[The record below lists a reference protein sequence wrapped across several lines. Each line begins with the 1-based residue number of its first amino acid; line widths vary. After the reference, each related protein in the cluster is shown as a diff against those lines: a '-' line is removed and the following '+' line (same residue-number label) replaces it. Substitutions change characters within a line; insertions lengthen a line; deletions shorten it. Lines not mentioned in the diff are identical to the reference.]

1 MSTPTISTRVVAVDP
16 VKPDES
22 VMRAAAARVQAGGLV
37 AFPTESFYG
46 LGADALDPAAVARV
60 FEVKGRPDDKPLLV
74 LVDSVEMA
82 AEMAAAIPDG
92 ARALMA
98 RHWPGALTLVLRAS
112 ARVPAG
118 LTGGT
123 GTVGVRLP
131 GHAVARA
138 LVVAAARPI
147 TAPSANPSAAPAPRT
162 AADVRGYFDGR
173 VELILDGGTTPG
185 GAGSTVA
192 DCTVWPP
199 RILRQGP
206 VIVETPC
213 A

>member
-1 MSTPTISTRVVAVDP
+1 MSAPTILTRVRAVDAER
-16 VKPDES
+16 PDPGTMETAGA
-22 VMRAAAARVQAGGLV
+22 VVGTGGLV

-46 LGADALDPAAVARV
+46 LGADALDPGAVARV
-60 FEVKGRPDDKPLLV
+60 FEVKGRPENKPLLV
-74 LVDSVEMA
+74 LVDSVEMVEGLA
-82 AEMAAAIPDG
+82 ARVSDG

-98 RHWPGALTLVLRAS
+98 RHWPGALTLVLPAS
-112 ARVPAG
+112 GRVPAG

-123 GTVGVRLP
+123 GTLGVRMP

-138 LVVAAARPI
+138 LVHAAARPI
-147 TAPSANPSAAPAPRT
+147 TAPSANPTDAPPPLT
-162 AADVRGYFDGR
+162 ATAVREYFDGR
-173 VELILDGGTTPG
+173 IELILDGGPTAG
-185 GAGSTVA
+185 GAGSTIA

-206 VIVETPC
+206 VIVEPAC

>member
-1 MSTPTISTRVVAVDP
+1 VSRPTISTRVVSVDP
-16 VKPDES
+16 VRPDQA
-22 VMRAAAARVQAGGLV
+22 VMRAAGALVEAGGLV

-46 LGADALDPAAVARV
+46 LGADALDAAAIARV
-60 FEVKGRPDDKPLLV
+60 FEVKGRPERKPLLV
-74 LVDSVEMA
+74 LVDSLDMVTGLA
-82 AEMAAAIPDG
+82 AGIPDG
-92 ARALMA
+92 ARALME
-98 RHWPGALTLVLRAS
+98 RHWPGALTLVLEAS

-123 GTVGVRLP
+123 GTIGVRMP

-138 LVVAAARPI
+138 LVAAAARPI
-147 TAPSANPSAAPAPRT
+147 TAPSANPSAAPAPLT
-162 AADVRGYFDGR
+162 AAAVRDYFDGR
-173 VELILDGGTTPG
+173 VELILDGGPTAG

-206 VIVETPC
+206 VVIEAAC